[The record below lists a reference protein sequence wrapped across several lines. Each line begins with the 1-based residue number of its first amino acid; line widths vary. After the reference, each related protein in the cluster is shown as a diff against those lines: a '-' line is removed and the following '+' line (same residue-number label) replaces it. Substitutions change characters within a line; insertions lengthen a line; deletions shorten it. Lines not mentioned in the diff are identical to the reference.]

1 MKYKLTVQKL
11 EVNMTGIKLVKNFK
25 NFPKKFLLKRYS

>member
-11 EVNMTGIKLVKNFK
+11 EVNMTGIKLVKN
-25 NFPKKFLLKRYS
+25 PKIFLKSFY

>member
-11 EVNMTGIKLVKNFK
+11 EVNMTSIKLVKN
-25 NFPKKFLLKRYS
+25 PKIFLKSFY